1 MQLQVQQK
9 LDTCNLKVRLSADL
23 NEFVI
28 KISQELNCSKS
39 EAIRSMIKACRAGF
53 KKDAE

>member
-1 MQLQVQQK
+1 MKLEVQSKVNSCSHQ
-9 LDTCNLKVRLSADL
+9 VRLPQDL

-28 KISQELNCSKS
+28 KISEELNCSKS
-39 EAIRSMIKACRAGF
+39 EAIRSMIKACMAGF